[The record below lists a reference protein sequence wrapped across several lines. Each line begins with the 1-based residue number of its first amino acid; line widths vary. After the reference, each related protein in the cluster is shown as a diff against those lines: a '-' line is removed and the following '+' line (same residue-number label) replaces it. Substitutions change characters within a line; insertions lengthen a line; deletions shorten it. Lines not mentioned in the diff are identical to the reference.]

1 MRPWQMW
8 IGIAAAITGAGAAVA
23 AEPARA
29 ITYVT
34 GVINAEDM
42 VRVPGT
48 RWIVASG
55 LADGQRTDGH
65 IYLVSVEDHAV
76 RLLLPGRVDYRP
88 ADRAYPD
95 CPGKPDE

>member
-1 MRPWQMW
+1 MRPWQVW
-8 IGIAAAITGAGAAVA
+8 SGIAAAIAGSAAALA

-42 VRVPGT
+42 VHIPGT
-48 RWIVASG
+48 RWIAASG

-76 RLLLPGRVDYRP
+76 RVLLPGRVDYRRD
-88 ADRAYPD
+88 ARAYPD
-95 CPGKPDE
+95 CPGKP